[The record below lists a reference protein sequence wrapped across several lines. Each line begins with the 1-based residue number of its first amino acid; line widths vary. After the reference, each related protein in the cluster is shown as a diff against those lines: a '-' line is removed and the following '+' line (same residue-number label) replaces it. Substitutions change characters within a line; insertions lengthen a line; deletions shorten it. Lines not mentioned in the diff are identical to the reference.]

1 MQDDGMRRANGTRFA
16 PTESTDE
23 TNQIITTFHY
33 PRDVKQDDDY
43 SGLFEKL
50 GTQSNG

>member
-1 MQDDGMRRANGTRFA
+1 MQDDGVRRASGTRFA

-23 TNQIITTFHY
+23 TSQISTTLHY
-33 PRDVKQDDDY
+33 LRDVKQDDDY